1 MKIGEWDGLGRA
13 RALLQRQLGD
23 LGATE
28 LAAHVT
34 VNPDNGRQR
43 ILVAADLALLEYQW
57 APTQA
62 DGQGSWML
70 RGSVY
75 RWQNV
80 HGLRMTTDAQWDE
93 EHQEPKQI
101 WRLVAQEPRIEL
113 VADSAGGD
121 RSLAALLA
129 FGRACMERARS

>member
-28 LAAHVT
+28 LAAHVSVST
-34 VNPDNGRQR
+34 DTGRQR
-43 ILVAADLALLEYQW
+43 ILVAADVALLEYSW
-57 APTQA
+57 APSQA
-62 DGQGSWML
+62 DGQGPWLL

-80 HGLRMTTDAQWDE
+80 QGLRMTTDAQWDDE
-93 EHQEPKQI
+93 RQEPKQI
-101 WRLVAQEPRIEL
+101 WRLVAQDPRIEL
-113 VADSAGGD
+113 VADSKSGD
-121 RSLAALLA
+121 RSLAALVS
-129 FGRACMERARS
+129 FGRACLERAGT